1 MDNERSYT
9 KFARHVPDIIK
20 PKPEDHG
27 TYLCRTCLNPE
38 LRLICL
44 GRVLLNSNLRI
55 NNVMEKTEAQ
65 LKEVHEYIEKSNLM
79 FHFLEWKKSSV
90 ESNGKAKA
98 ITFTAKKTAIEA
110 DDKVFKSKLQSD
122 LKAFKERAIKMI
134 AQYRRVKQTR
144 ENGARCNLT

>member
-1 MDNERSYT
+1 
-9 KFARHVPDIIK
+9 
-20 PKPEDHG
+20 
-27 TYLCRTCLNPE
+27 
-38 LRLICL
+38 
-44 GRVLLNSNLRI
+44 
-55 NNVMEKTEAQ
+55 MEKTEAQ

-98 ITFTAKKTAIEA
+98 IIFTAKKTAIEA